1 MGDSTKNDNQQPAFV
16 ARVVKSIGEISA
28 TDWDACAG
36 ADNPFVS
43 HAFLAALEESGS
55 AALET
60 GWAPHHMLLEDALG
74 QVQGV
79 APLYLK
85 NHSQGEYVFD
95 HGWADAFE
103 RAGGAYYPKLQL
115 CVPFS
120 PVTGPRLMVR
130 PGPDADASRRALIA
144 ACMELT
150 ERANVSSLHVTF
162 ATEDDWQAL
171 ADAGFL
177 QRSDR
182 QFHWTNDGYADFDGF
197 LASLASRKRKAVRRE
212 RRGALASGL
221 TIEVLTGND
230 IKSIHWDAFFACY
243 VETSH
248 GKWGYPYLNREFF
261 TRLGETLAHKV
272 ALIMASDDG
281 RYVAGALNLIGA
293 DTFYGRNWGC
303 IGHYPFL
310 HFEVCYY
317 SAIEFAIERGLK
329 YVEAGAQGHHKIA
342 RGYLP
347 VRTHSAH
354 WISHAGLRDA
364 IEDYLGHER
373 DAVDD
378 EIEALADYSPFRKE
392 D

>member
-1 MGDSTKNDNQQPAFV
+1 MGDSERPAYV
-16 ARVVKSIGEISA
+16 ARVVKGIGEIDA
-28 TDWDACAG
+28 GDWDACAG

-55 AALET
+55 AAPET

-74 QVQGV
+74 RVQGV

-103 RAGGAYYPKLQL
+103 RAGGRYYPKLQL

-130 PGPDADASRRALIA
+130 PGPAAGAARSALIA
-144 ACMELT
+144 ACKELT
-150 ERANVSSLHVTF
+150 ERTGISSLHVTF
-162 ATEDDWQAL
+162 ATQDDWRAL
-171 ADAGFL
+171 AAAGFL

-182 QFHWTNDGYADFDGF
+182 QFHWTNDGYADFEGF

-212 RRGALASGL
+212 RRGALSSGL
-221 TIEVLTGND
+221 AIEILTGND
-230 IKSIHWDAFFACY
+230 FKTKHWDAFFACY

-248 GKWGYPYLNREFF
+248 DKWGTPYLNREFF
-261 TRLGETLAHKV
+261 ARLGETMADKV
-272 ALIMASDDG
+272 ALITAVDDG
-281 RYVAGALNLIGA
+281 RIVAGALNLIGA
-293 DTFYGRNWGC
+293 DTLYGRNWGC
-303 IGHYPFL
+303 LGHYPFL

-317 SAIEFAIERGLK
+317 SAIEFAIERGLTT
-329 YVEAGAQGHHKIA
+329 VEAGAQGPHKIA

-354 WISHAGLRDA
+354 WISHPGLRDA
-364 IEDYLGHER
+364 IEDYLMHER
-373 DAVDD
+373 DAVDG
-378 EIEALADYSPFRKE
+378 EIEALGEYSPFRKE